1 MPQKRS
7 TVKMVQVKHS
17 KCSPLKWFVF
27 VSVAILLS
35 LCTFILVVMNV
46 PSART
51 WLGNKLFTTDVDIE
65 DIRLREL
72 GLTSVLADVTV
83 SVENTSSLG
92 VTLDRIAYVIYFEE
106 DGEWVELGEG
116 ERTDDVMIEAKGST
130 SFDITN
136 RIEFMPSMMALYQV
150 YNQGGSINLKVA
162 GSAWLKVWA
171 FSFEMP
177 FERIK
182 KLGL

>member
-1 MPQKRS
+1 MR
-7 TVKMVQVKHS
+7 
-17 KCSPLKWFVF
+17 SPLKWLVF

-46 PSART
+46 PSAKT
-51 WLGNKLFTTDVDIE
+51 WLANKLVTTDIEVE
-65 DIRLREL
+65 DIRLREVR
-72 GLTSVLADVTV
+72 LTSVLVDVTV

-116 ERTDDVMIEAKGST
+116 ERTDDVIIGARNST
-130 SFDITN
+130 SFDIAN
-136 RIEFMPSMMALYQV
+136 KIEFVPSIRALYQL
-150 YNQGGSINLKVA
+150 YNQGGSINFKIA
-162 GSAWLKVWA
+162 GSVWLKVWA